1 MASVKILDTHKK
13 RQFKIKGKQLPFRIK
28 FISVQVPGYSSTNV
42 APIGIA
48 VIGFSNYIL

>member
-13 RQFKIKGKQLPFRIK
+13 RQFKIKTKQLPFRIK
-28 FISVQVPGYSSTNV
+28 FVSVQVPGYGPSST
-42 APIGIA
+42 APIGVA